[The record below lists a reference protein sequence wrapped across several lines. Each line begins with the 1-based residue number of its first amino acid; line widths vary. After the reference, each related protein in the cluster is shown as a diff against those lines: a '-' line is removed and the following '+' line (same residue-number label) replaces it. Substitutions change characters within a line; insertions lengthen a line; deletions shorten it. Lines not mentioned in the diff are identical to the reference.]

1 MQNERKL
8 LKMILGIQTETGVKQ
23 IKDVTGWKRS
33 GDSIVIDC
41 AKGQLTYPFASLVLG
56 VASDGFIRSRSDKY
70 LKEDYKP
77 ITDAVN
83 LF

>member
-1 MQNERKL
+1 
-8 LKMILGIQTETGVKQ
+8 MILGIQTETGVKQ

-41 AKGQLTYPFASLVLG
+41 AKGKLTYPFISLVLG

-70 LKEDYKP
+70 LKEEYKP

>member
-1 MQNERKL
+1 
-8 LKMILGIQTETGVKQ
+8 MILGIQTETGVKQ

-41 AKGQLTYPFASLVLG
+41 TKGQLTYPFVSLVLG
-56 VASDGFIRSRSDKY
+56 VASDGFIRSRSSNY

>member
-1 MQNERKL
+1 
-8 LKMILGIQTETGVKQ
+8 MILGIQTETGVKQ
-23 IKDVTGWKRS
+23 IKDVTGWQRS

-41 AKGQLTYPFASLVLG
+41 AKGQLTYPFVSLVLG